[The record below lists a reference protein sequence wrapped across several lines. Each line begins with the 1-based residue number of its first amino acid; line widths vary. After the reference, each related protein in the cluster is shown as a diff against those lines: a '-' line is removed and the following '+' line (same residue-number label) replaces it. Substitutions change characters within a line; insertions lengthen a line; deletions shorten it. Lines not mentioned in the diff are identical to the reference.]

1 MLHLAFGFIAA
12 GLVALGLS
20 SLEVFPAATGFHLLG
35 IGGFGGMTLAVMMRA
50 SLGHTGRALQAG
62 PALTLAFVCVALAA
76 VVRVTALF
84 PSSLWVA
91 AALWT
96 VGFGIFAGRFTPILT
111 TSNPTRRQ
119 PNGR

>member
-96 VGFGIFAGRFTPILT
+96 VGFGIFAGRFAPILT
-111 TSNPTRRQ
+111 TPNPTRRQ